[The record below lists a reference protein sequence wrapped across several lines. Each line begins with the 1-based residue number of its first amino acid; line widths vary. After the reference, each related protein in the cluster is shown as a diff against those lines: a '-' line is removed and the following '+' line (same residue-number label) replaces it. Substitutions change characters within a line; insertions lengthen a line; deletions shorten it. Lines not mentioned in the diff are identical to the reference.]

1 MSEQMASVDVDLQ
14 DVFVGDHVADREDDD
29 ATLLA
34 VAVSP
39 QQANEYVVDG
49 EGKLEATVADYNEDY
64 PEDDDVVEVI
74 YAQRSCV
81 DIENARRYA
90 FPRSRLKVTAPAH
103 DLDGEEGEN

>member
-1 MSEQMASVDVDLQ
+1 MSEQLASPAGDLQ

-29 ATLLA
+29 ATLLV

-49 EGKLEATVADYNEDY
+49 EGKLEATVADYNEGY

-74 YAQRSCV
+74 YAQRTCV

-90 FPRSRLKVTAPAH
+90 FPRSRLKVTAAAH
-103 DLDGEEGEN
+103 DLEADQEEN